1 MIWRVIPQPTE
12 WQRITDQV
20 SAPMNPCATATRIE
34 QRHIVVA
41 LEGIARE
48 PNLRIVRLINEVLP
62 VFSGSGFL
70 PVHAGAIQINIPS
83 SSFLALNCQ
92 IKELV
97 LDAFD
102 LRVSDFLPRKEFV
115 RNSRSGKPIKKVNQR
130 VNRFHT

>member
-1 MIWRVIPQPTE
+1 MR
-12 WQRITDQV
+12 
-20 SAPMNPCATATRIE
+20 
-34 QRHIVVA
+34 
-41 LEGIARE
+41 IARE

-83 SSFLALNCQ
+83 TSFLALNCQ

-102 LRVSDFLPRKEFV
+102 LRVSDFLPRKESV